1 MRGARGVYIDDDVD
15 ACLEVT
21 KTTDMLVILLDR
33 AENRSPEVE
42 EKIRLWPWIVR
53 AHGWVEAVD
62 LVRDRLAELRL
73 EEVQGE
79 PTDVP

>member
-21 KTTDMLVILLDR
+21 MTTDMLVILLDR

-42 EKIRLWPWIVR
+42 EKIRLSPWIVR